1 MSAEITS
8 GPKRPLRLPR
18 LPAPRHWL
26 GIGLTLAV
34 LVIAVGFLT
43 RTVPDLT
50 ADEMAVDQGFSRHHD
65 PVLTTLALALN
76 LLFGPVGGVAIVA
89 AVGLYLLLVRRSADK
104 AVVFVLTVC
113 TGWLSSQLFK
123 LIIGRVR
130 PDPSLLFDPLV
141 PEPVSNSFPSG
152 HTSLA
157 VAVVLAAF
165 FIAEGTRAAKPLL
178 WAGLVGAGIVAWSRV
193 YIGAHY
199 PLDVVAAFPATI
211 AAVVLMAGLWNRHAS
226 GVDLLPRLRRS
237 ARNAPRRARI
247 ES

>member
-1 MSAEITS
+1 M
-8 GPKRPLRLPR
+8 
-18 LPAPRHWL
+18 
-26 GIGLTLAV
+26 
-34 LVIAVGFLT
+34 
-43 RTVPDLT
+43 
-50 ADEMAVDQGFSRHHD
+50 
-65 PVLTTLALALN
+65 
-76 LLFGPVGGVAIVA
+76 
-89 AVGLYLLLVRRSADK
+89 
-104 AVVFVLTVC
+104 
-113 TGWLSSQLFK
+113 
-123 LIIGRVR
+123 
-130 PDPSLLFDPLV
+130 V